1 MNILLKIIGTVLLVA
16 GCVLTYK
23 PNLVRKIP
31 LPENAYQMI
40 EMRVK
45 WGFLIGLGILF
56 IFCNQWGNLKL
67 LVCAVLFF
75 LTLGI
80 VIARLFGFVLD
91 GFFSKQL
98 FWLTIEIV
106 ALIIFGTLYRYANN

>member
-1 MNILLKIIGTVLLVA
+1 MNLFLKIIGVVLLVS

-23 PNLVRKIP
+23 PNLISKIS
-31 LPENAYQMI
+31 LSENPYKMI
-40 EMRVK
+40 EVRVK

-56 IFCNQWGNLKL
+56 IFYNQWSDWKL
-67 LVCAVLFF
+67 TVCALLFF

-98 FWLTIEIV
+98 LWLTIEIV
-106 ALIIFGTLYRYANN
+106 VLIIFGILYRYADN

>member
-1 MNILLKIIGTVLLVA
+1 MTVLLKIIGAVLLIG
-16 GCVLTYK
+16 GCALTYK
-23 PNLVRKIP
+23 PNIISKIP
-31 LPENAYQMI
+31 LPENAYRMI

-45 WGFLIGLGILF
+45 WGFPIGLGILL
-56 IFCNQWGNLKL
+56 IFYNQWSNWKL

-98 FWLTIEIV
+98 LWLTIEIV
-106 ALIIFGTLYRYANN
+106 ALIIFGILYRYANN